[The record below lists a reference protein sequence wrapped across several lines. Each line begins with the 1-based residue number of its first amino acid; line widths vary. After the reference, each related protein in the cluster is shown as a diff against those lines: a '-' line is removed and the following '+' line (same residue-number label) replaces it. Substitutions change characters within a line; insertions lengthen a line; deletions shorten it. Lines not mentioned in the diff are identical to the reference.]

1 MFTLFI
7 RSRSNKSEHLFIEY
21 DNNCCT
27 IFDNLKMVAIMNRE
41 QTIDNLLTIAEQTKQ
56 VQSDRIEIVLEE
68 RKDDHFPPMSKALM
82 ETRSGLTRRKL
93 DEAISRME
101 AEGHQFTK
109 NNANHYSISLGEAH
123 MLMDAAKV
131 PAFHELKRNSN
142 NKPWVVNVQNQ
153 KGGTGKSMT
162 AVHLA
167 ACLALNLEKR
177 YRICLIDLD
186 PQGSLRLFLNP
197 QISVNEQDTIYSAV
211 DVMLDNVPEDEA
223 VDRDFLHR
231 NVLLSTQYPNLK
243 TISAF
248 PEDAMFNAEAWQHLS
263 MNQSLD
269 IVQLLKEKVI
279 DKIADDFDVIMIDT
293 GPHVDPLVWNAM
305 YASNSLI
312 IPCAAKRLD
321 WASTVN
327 FFQHL
332 PTVYDMFPE
341 DWHGLEFVRLMPT
354 MFEDDNKK
362 QVSVLTEMNY
372 LLGEQVMMATI
383 PRSRAFET
391 CADTYSTVFDLTAGD
406 FEGGKKTLATAQ
418 DAVQKSV
425 LELERVLHS
434 HWASLNQE

>member
-1 MFTLFI
+1 MAM
-7 RSRSNKSEHLFIEY
+7 K
-21 DNNCCT
+21 
-27 IFDNLKMVAIMNRE
+27 RE
-41 QTIDNLLTIAEQTKQ
+41 QTIENLYRLAEQTQQ
-56 VQSDRIEIVLEE
+56 VQADRIEIVLEE
-68 RKDDHFPPMSKALM
+68 RRDEHFPPMSKALM

-93 DEAISRME
+93 DEAIAKLE
-101 AEGHQFTK
+101 AAGHQFTK
-109 NNANHYSISLGEAH
+109 NNANHYSISLAEAH
-123 MLMDAAKV
+123 MLMDAAGVLK
-131 PAFHELKRNSN
+131 FHQRKKNTE
-142 NKPWVVNVQNQ
+142 NKPWIINVQNQ

-167 ACLALNLEKR
+167 ACLALNLDKR

-197 QISVNEQDTIYSAV
+197 QISLAEHSNIYSAV
-211 DVMLDNVPEDEA
+211 DIMLDNFPEGTEIDTA
-223 VDRDFLHR
+223 FLKK
-231 NVLLSTQYPNLK
+231 NVLLPTQYPNLK

-248 PEDAMFNAEAWQHLS
+248 PEDAMFNAEAWQSLS
-263 MNQSLD
+263 KNQSLD
-269 IVQLLKEKVI
+269 IVRLLKEKLI
-279 DKIADDFDVIMIDT
+279 DKIADEFDIIMIDT

-305 YASNSLI
+305 YASNALL

-332 PTVYDMFPE
+332 PTVYEMFPD
-341 DWHGLEFVRLMPT
+341 DWKGLEFVRLMPT

-391 CADTYSTVFDLTAGD
+391 CADTYSTVFDLTTSD

-418 DAVQKSV
+418 DAVQKSA
-425 LELERVLHS
+425 LELERVLHT
-434 HWASLNQE
+434 HWLSLNQG

>member
-1 MFTLFI
+1 MFTFLLFL
-7 RSRSNKSEHLFIEY
+7 KSTAVQLDADILPTEFGMKREKTIE
-21 DNNCCT
+21 
-27 IFDNLKMVAIMNRE
+27 NLQELAE
-41 QTIDNLLTIAEQTKQ
+41 LTQQ
-56 VQSDRIEIVLEE
+56 VQADRIEIVLEE
-68 RKDDHFPPMSKALM
+68 RSDNYFPPMSKAMM

-93 DEAISRME
+93 DEAIGKME
-101 AEGHQFTK
+101 AAGHQFTK
-109 NNANHYSISLGEAH
+109 NNANHYSITLEEAH
-123 MLMDAAKV
+123 MLMDAAEV
-131 PAFHELKRNSN
+131 PKFYERKKNN
-142 NKPWVVNVQNQ
+142 GNKPWIINVQNQ

-167 ACLALNLEKR
+167 ACLALNLDKR

-197 QISVNEQDTIYSAV
+197 QISVAEHDNIYSAV
-211 DVMLDNVPEDEA
+211 DIMLGNVPDGVEI
-223 VDRDFLHR
+223 DREFLHK
-231 NVLLSTQYPNLK
+231 NVLLPTQYPNLK
-243 TISAF
+243 SISAF
-248 PEDAMFNAEAWQHLS
+248 PEDAMFNAEAWQTLS
-263 MNQSLD
+263 EDPSLD
-269 IVQLLKEKVI
+269 IVRLLKEQLI
-279 DKIADDFDVIMIDT
+279 DKIANDFDIIMIDT

-305 YASNSLI
+305 YASNALL

-332 PTVYDMFPE
+332 PTVYEMFP
-341 DWHGLEFVRLMPT
+341 GLEFVRLMPT

-372 LLGEQVMMATI
+372 LLGDQVMMATI

-391 CADTYSTVFDLTAGD
+391 CADTYSTVFDLTVSD

-418 DAVQKSV
+418 DAVHKSA

-434 HWASLNQE
+434 NWPSLNQG

>member
-1 MFTLFI
+1 M
-7 RSRSNKSEHLFIEY
+7 K
-21 DNNCCT
+21 
-27 IFDNLKMVAIMNRE
+27 RE
-41 QTIDNLLTIAEQTKQ
+41 QTIENLIRLAEQTAQ
-56 VQSDRIEIVLEE
+56 VQADRIEIVLEE
-68 RKDDHFPPMSKALM
+68 RSDEHFPPMSKALM

-93 DEAISRME
+93 DDAISKIE
-101 AEGHQFTK
+101 ADGHQFTK
-109 NNANHYSISLGEAH
+109 NNANHYSISLQEAH
-123 MLMDAAKV
+123 MLMDAAGV
-131 PAFHELKRNSN
+131 PKFFERKQPAVS
-142 NKPWVVNVQNQ
+142 KPWIINVQNQ

-167 ACLALNLEKR
+167 ACMALNLDKR

-197 QISVNEQDTIYSAV
+197 QISLTDHDNIYSAV
-211 DVMLDNVPEDEA
+211 DIMLENVPEGVEITSE
-223 VDRDFLHR
+223 FLHK
-231 NVLLSTQYPNLK
+231 NVLLPTQYPNLK
-243 TISAF
+243 TVSAF
-248 PEDAMFNAEAWQHLS
+248 PEDAMFNAEAWQNLS
-263 MNQSLD
+263 QNQSLD
-269 IVQLLKEKVI
+269 IVKLLKEKLI

-305 YASNSLI
+305 YASNALL

-332 PTVYDMFPE
+332 PTVYEMFPD
-341 DWHGLEFVRLMPT
+341 DWKGLEFVRLMPT

-372 LLGEQVMMATI
+372 LLGDQVTMATI

-391 CADTYSTVFDLTAGD
+391 CADTYSTVFDLTTSD

-418 DAVQKSV
+418 DAIQKGA

-434 HWASLNQE
+434 HWNSLNQG

>member
-1 MFTLFI
+1 M
-7 RSRSNKSEHLFIEY
+7 K
-21 DNNCCT
+21 
-27 IFDNLKMVAIMNRE
+27 RE
-41 QTIDNLLTIAEQTKQ
+41 QTIDNLCRLAELTQQ
-56 VQSDRIEIVLEE
+56 VQADRIEIVLEE
-68 RKDDHFPPMSKALM
+68 RSEEHFPPMSKAMM

-93 DEAISRME
+93 DDAISKLE
-101 AEGHQFTK
+101 ADGHQFTK
-109 NNANHYSISLGEAH
+109 NNANHYSISLQEAH
-123 MLMDAAKV
+123 MLMDAAAV
-131 PAFHELKRNSN
+131 PKFHERKNN
-142 NKPWVVNVQNQ
+142 QENKPWIINVQNQ
-153 KGGTGKSMT
+153 KGGTGKSMS

-197 QISVNEQDTIYSAV
+197 QISSSDHDNIYSAV
-211 DVMLDNVPEDEA
+211 DVMLENVPEGTEIDLE
-223 VDRDFLHR
+223 FLRR
-231 NVLLSTQYPNLK
+231 NVLLPTQYPNLK

-248 PEDAMFNAEAWQHLS
+248 PEDAMFNAEAWQNLS
-263 MNQSLD
+263 QNQSLD
-269 IVQLLKEKVI
+269 IVKLLKEQLT
-279 DKIADDFDVIMIDT
+279 DKIAEDFDIIMIDT

-305 YASNSLI
+305 YASNALL

-332 PTVYDMFPE
+332 PTVYEMFPD
-341 DWHGLEFVRLMPT
+341 DWKGLEFVRLMPT
-354 MFEDDNKK
+354 IFEDDNKK

-372 LLGEQVMMATI
+372 LLGDQVMMATI

-418 DAVQKSV
+418 DAVQKSA

-434 HWASLNQE
+434 NWASLNQG

>member
-1 MFTLFI
+1 MK
-7 RSRSNKSEHLFIEY
+7 RQ
-21 DNNCCT
+21 
-27 IFDNLKMVAIMNRE
+27 
-41 QTIDNLLTIAEQTKQ
+41 QTIENLARLAEQTQQ
-56 VQSDRIEIVLEE
+56 VQADRIEIVLEE
-68 RKDDHFPPMSKALM
+68 RSDEHFPPMSKALM

-93 DEAISRME
+93 DDAISKLE
-101 AEGHQFTK
+101 QDGHQFTK
-109 NNANHYSISLGEAH
+109 NNANHYSISLQEAH
-123 MLMDAAKV
+123 HLMDAAGV
-131 PAFHELKRNSN
+131 PKFHERKQSVG

-167 ACLALNLEKR
+167 ACLALNLDKR

-197 QISVNEQDTIYSAV
+197 QISISEHDNIYSAV
-211 DVMLDNVPEDEA
+211 DIMLDNVPEGVT
-223 VDRDFLHR
+223 VDTAFLR
-231 NVLLSTQYPNLK
+231 KNVLLPTQYPNLK
-243 TISAF
+243 TVSAF
-248 PEDAMFNAEAWQHLS
+248 PEDAMFNADAWQSLTQS
-263 MNQSLD
+263 DSLD
-269 IVQLLKEKVI
+269 IVKLLKEKLI
-279 DKIADDFDVIMIDT
+279 DRIADDFDIIMIDT

-305 YASNSLI
+305 YASNSLL

-332 PTVYDMFPE
+332 PTVYEMFPD
-341 DWHGLEFVRLMPT
+341 DWSGLEFVKLLPT

-372 LLGEQVMMATI
+372 LLQDQVMMATI

-391 CADTYSTVFDLTAGD
+391 CADTYSTVFDLTASD

-418 DAVQKSV
+418 DAVQKSA

-434 HWASLNQE
+434 HWHSLNQE

>member
-1 MFTLFI
+1 MKRDKTI
-7 RSRSNKSEHLFIEY
+7 
-21 DNNCCT
+21 NN
-27 IFDNLKMVAIMNRE
+27 LYE
-41 QTIDNLLTIAEQTKQ
+41 LAEQTKQ
-56 VQSDRIEIVLEE
+56 VQADRIEIVLEE
-68 RKDDHFPPMSKALM
+68 RSDDHFPPMSKALM

-93 DEAISRME
+93 DDAISQLE
-101 AEGHQFTK
+101 ENGHQFTK
-109 NNANHYSISLGEAH
+109 NNANHYSISLNEAH

-131 PAFHELKRNSN
+131 PAFHERKQSAS
-142 NKPWVVNVQNQ
+142 NKPWVINVQNQ
-153 KGGTGKSMT
+153 KGGTGKSMS

-167 ACLALNLEKR
+167 ACLALNLDKR

-197 QISVNEQDTIYSAV
+197 QISMDDHDNIYSAV
-211 DVMLDNVPEDEA
+211 DVMLENVPEDT
-223 VDRDFLHR
+223 VIDREFLNK
-231 NVLLSTQYPNLK
+231 NVLLPTQYPNLK

-248 PEDAMFNAEAWQHLS
+248 PEDAMFNAEAWQYLS
-263 MNQSLD
+263 ENQSLD
-269 IVQLLKEKVI
+269 IVKLLKENLI
-279 DKIADDFDVIMIDT
+279 DKIAEDFDIIMIDT

-305 YASNSLI
+305 YASNALL

-332 PTVYDMFPE
+332 PTVYEMFPE
-341 DWHGLEFVRLMPT
+341 DWKGLEFVRLMPT

-372 LLGEQVMMATI
+372 LLNEQVMMATI

-391 CADTYSTVFDLTAGD
+391 CADTYSTVFDLTVGD

-418 DAVQKSV
+418 DAIQKSA

-434 HWASLNQE
+434 HWNSLNQE

>member
-1 MFTLFI
+1 M
-7 RSRSNKSEHLFIEY
+7 K
-21 DNNCCT
+21 
-27 IFDNLKMVAIMNRE
+27 RE
-41 QTIDNLLTIAEQTKQ
+41 KTIDNLQTLAEVTKQ
-56 VQSDRIEIVLEE
+56 VQADRIEIVMEE
-68 RKDDHFPPMSKALM
+68 RRDELFPPMSKALM

-101 AEGHQFTK
+101 ADGHQFTK
-109 NNANHYSISLGEAH
+109 NNANHYSITLEEAH
-123 MLMDAAKV
+123 QIMEAAGV
-131 PAFHELKRNSN
+131 PAFHQSKKGAGL
-142 NKPWVVNVQNQ
+142 KPWIVNIQNQ

-162 AVHLA
+162 AVHMA
-167 ACLALNLEKR
+167 ASLALNLEKR

-197 QISVNEQDTIYSAV
+197 QISVTDQENIYSAV
-211 DVMLDNVPEDEA
+211 DVMLGNHPGEA
-223 VDRDFLHR
+223 DQEFLMK
-231 NVLLSTQYPNLK
+231 NVLMPTQYPNLK
-243 TISAF
+243 TVAAF
-248 PEDAMFNAEAWQHLS
+248 PEDAMFNAEAWQHLAHE
-263 MNQSLD
+263 QSLD
-269 IVQLLKEKVI
+269 IVRLLKERVI
-279 DKIADDFDVIMIDT
+279 EPISDQFDIIMIDT

-332 PTVYDMFPE
+332 PTVYEMFPE

-372 LLGEQVMMATI
+372 LLGDQVMMATI

-391 CADTYSTVFDLTAGD
+391 CADTYSTVFDLTTQD
-406 FEGGKKTLATAQ
+406 FEGGKRTLSTAQ
-418 DAVQKSV
+418 EAVQRAS

-434 HWASLNQE
+434 HWTQLNQE

>member
-1 MFTLFI
+1 MK
-7 RSRSNKSEHLFIEY
+7 R
-21 DNNCCT
+21 D
-27 IFDNLKMVAIMNRE
+27 
-41 QTIDNLLTIAEQTKQ
+41 QTIENLYRLAEQTKQ
-56 VQSDRIEIVLEE
+56 VQADRIEIVLEE
-68 RKDDHFPPMSKALM
+68 RSEDHFPPMSKALM

-93 DEAISRME
+93 DDAINKLEAG
-101 AEGHQFTK
+101 GHQFTK
-109 NNANHYSISLGEAH
+109 NNANHYSISLAEAH
-123 MLMDAAKV
+123 MLMDAAGV
-131 PAFHELKRNSN
+131 PKFHERKLTRASKSN
-142 NKPWVVNVQNQ
+142 LSSKPWVINVQNQ

-167 ACLALNLEKR
+167 ACLALNIDKR

-197 QISVNEQDTIYSAV
+197 QISMEDHDNIYSAV
-211 DVMLDNVPEDEA
+211 DIMLDNVPDDTV
-223 VDRDFLHR
+223 VDREFLNK
-231 NVLLSTQYPNLK
+231 NVLLPTQYPNLK

-263 MNQSLD
+263 KNQSLD
-269 IVQLLKEKVI
+269 IVRLLKEKLI
-279 DKIADDFDVIMIDT
+279 DPISEDFDIIMIDT

-305 YASNSLI
+305 YASNALL

-332 PTVYDMFPE
+332 PTVYEMFPD
-341 DWHGLEFVRLMPT
+341 DWKGLEFVRLMPT

-372 LLGEQVMMATI
+372 LLNDQVMMATI

-391 CADTYSTVFDLTAGD
+391 CADTYSTVFDLTVGD
-406 FEGGKKTLATAQ
+406 FEGGKKTLHNAQ
-418 DAVQKSV
+418 DSIQKAA

-434 HWASLNQE
+434 NWNSLNQE

>member
-1 MFTLFI
+1 MK
-7 RSRSNKSEHLFIEY
+7 RQ
-21 DNNCCT
+21 
-27 IFDNLKMVAIMNRE
+27 
-41 QTIDNLLTIAEQTKQ
+41 QTIDNLHQLAEQTQQ
-56 VQSDRIEIVLEE
+56 VQADRIEIVLEE
-68 RKDDHFPPMSKALM
+68 RKDNHFPPMSKALM

-93 DEAISRME
+93 DDAISRME
-101 AEGHQFTK
+101 SEGHQFTK
-109 NNANHYSISLGEAH
+109 NNANHYSISLDEAH
-123 MLMDAAKV
+123 MLMDAAGVDK
-131 PAFHELKRNSN
+131 FHQRKKSKD
-142 NKPWVVNVQNQ
+142 NKPWIINVQNQ

-167 ACLALNLEKR
+167 ACLALNLDKR

-197 QISVNEQDTIYSAV
+197 QVSLSENDNIYSAV
-211 DVMLDNVPEDEA
+211 DVMLDNVPEGQD
-223 VDRDFLHR
+223 VDLEFLQKS
-231 NVLLSTQYPNLK
+231 VLMPTQYPNLK

-248 PEDAMFNAEAWQHLS
+248 PEDAMFNAEAWQYLS
-263 MNQSLD
+263 TNQSLD
-269 IVQLLKEKVI
+269 IVKLLKEKLI
-279 DKIADDFDVIMIDT
+279 DKISDQFDIIMIDT

-305 YASNSLI
+305 YASNALL

-332 PTVYDMFPE
+332 PTVYEMFPE
-341 DWHGLEFVRLMPT
+341 DWRGLEFVRLMPT

-372 LLGEQVMMATI
+372 LLAEQVMMATI

-391 CADTYSTVFDLTAGD
+391 CADTYSTVFDLTTGD

-418 DAVQKSV
+418 DAVQKSA

-434 HWASLNQE
+434 HWNALNQGV

>member
-1 MFTLFI
+1 M
-7 RSRSNKSEHLFIEY
+7 K
-21 DNNCCT
+21 
-27 IFDNLKMVAIMNRE
+27 RE
-41 QTIDNLLTIAEQTKQ
+41 KTIDNLYQLAEQTKQ
-56 VQSDRIEIVLEE
+56 VQADRIEIVLEE
-68 RKDDHFPPMSKALM
+68 RSEDHFPPMSKALM

-93 DEAISRME
+93 DDAISKLE
-101 AEGHQFTK
+101 ENGHQFTK
-109 NNANHYSISLGEAH
+109 NNANHYSISLAEAH

-131 PAFHELKRNSN
+131 PAFHQRKQSEN
-142 NKPWVVNVQNQ
+142 NKPWVINVQNQ
-153 KGGTGKSMT
+153 KGGTGKSMS

-167 ACLALNLEKR
+167 ACLALNLDKR

-197 QISVNEQDTIYSAV
+197 QISMEEHDNIYSAV
-211 DVMLDNVPEDEA
+211 DVMLENVPEGTV
-223 VDRDFLHR
+223 VDREFLNK
-231 NVLLSTQYPNLK
+231 NVLLPTQYPNLK

-248 PEDAMFNAEAWQHLS
+248 PEDAMFNAEAWQYLS
-263 MNQSLD
+263 ENQSLD
-269 IVQLLKEKVI
+269 IVRLLKENLI
-279 DKIADDFDVIMIDT
+279 EKISDDFDIIMIDT

-305 YASNSLI
+305 YASNALL

-332 PTVYDMFPE
+332 PTVYEMFPE
-341 DWHGLEFVRLMPT
+341 DWKGLEFVRLMPT

-372 LLGEQVMMATI
+372 LLNDQVMMATI

-391 CADTYSTVFDLTAGD
+391 CADTYSTVFDLTVGD

-418 DAVQKSV
+418 DAIQKSA

-434 HWASLNQE
+434 YWNSLNQE

>member
-1 MFTLFI
+1 MK
-7 RSRSNKSEHLFIEY
+7 RDK
-21 DNNCCT
+21 
-27 IFDNLKMVAIMNRE
+27 
-41 QTIDNLLTIAEQTKQ
+41 TIDNLYQLAEQTKQ
-56 VQSDRIEIVLEE
+56 VQADRIEIVLEE
-68 RKDDHFPPMSKALM
+68 RSDVHFPPMSKALM

-93 DEAISRME
+93 DDAISKLE
-101 AEGHQFTK
+101 AQGHQFTK
-109 NNANHYSISLGEAH
+109 NNANHYSISLAEAH
-123 MLMDAAKV
+123 MLLDAANV
-131 PAFHELKRNSN
+131 PAFHERKQNTN
-142 NKPWVVNVQNQ
+142 NKPWVINVQNQ

-167 ACLALNLEKR
+167 ACLALNLDKR

-197 QISVNEQDTIYSAV
+197 QISMDDHDNIYSAV
-211 DVMLDNVPEDEA
+211 DIMLENVPEDVEI
-223 VDRDFLHR
+223 DREFLNK
-231 NVLLSTQYPNLK
+231 NVLLPTQYPNLK

-248 PEDAMFNAEAWQHLS
+248 PEDAMFNAEAWQYLS
-263 MNQSLD
+263 ENQSLD
-269 IVQLLKEKVI
+269 IVKLLKDNLI

-305 YASNSLI
+305 YASNALL

-321 WASTVN
+321 WSSTVN

-332 PTVYDMFPE
+332 PTVYEMFPE
-341 DWHGLEFVRLMPT
+341 DWKGLEFVRLMPT

-372 LLGEQVMMATI
+372 LLNDQVMMATI

-391 CADTYSTVFDLTAGD
+391 CADTYSTVFDLTVGD

-418 DAVQKSV
+418 DAVQKGA

-434 HWASLNQE
+434 HWNSLNQE

>member
-1 MFTLFI
+1 M
-7 RSRSNKSEHLFIEY
+7 K
-21 DNNCCT
+21 
-27 IFDNLKMVAIMNRE
+27 RE
-41 QTIDNLLTIAEQTKQ
+41 STIDNLYQLAEQTKQ
-56 VQSDRIEIVLEE
+56 VQADRIEIVLEE
-68 RKDDHFPPMSKALM
+68 RNDEHFPPMSKALM

-93 DEAISRME
+93 DDAISKME
-101 AEGHQFTK
+101 AKGHQFTK
-109 NNANHYSISLGEAH
+109 NNANHYSISLEEAH
-123 MLMDAAKV
+123 LLMESAGVEK
-131 PAFHELKRNSN
+131 FHQRKRNQN

-167 ACLALNLEKR
+167 ACLALNLDKR

-197 QISVNEQDTIYSAV
+197 QISISEHDNIYSAV
-211 DVMLDNVPEDEA
+211 DIMLDNVPDENE
-223 VDRDFLHR
+223 VDLEFLR
-231 NVLLSTQYPNLK
+231 KNVLLPTQYPNLK

-248 PEDAMFNAEAWQHLS
+248 PEDAMFNAEAWQSLS
-263 MNQSLD
+263 QDQSLD
-269 IVQLLKEKVI
+269 IVKLLKEKLI

-305 YASNSLI
+305 YASNALL

-332 PTVYDMFPE
+332 PTVYEMFPE
-341 DWHGLEFVRLMPT
+341 DWHGLEFVRMVPT

-372 LLGEQVMMATI
+372 LLQDQVMMATI

-391 CADTYSTVFDLTAGD
+391 CADTYSTVFDLTPGD
-406 FEGGKKTLATAQ
+406 FEGGKKTLAVAQ
-418 DAVQKSV
+418 DAVQKSA

-434 HWASLNQE
+434 NWASLKQED

>member
-1 MFTLFI
+1 
-7 RSRSNKSEHLFIEY
+7 
-21 DNNCCT
+21 
-27 IFDNLKMVAIMNRE
+27 MN
-41 QTIDNLLTIAEQTKQ
+41 
-56 VQSDRIEIVLEE
+56 V
-68 RKDDHFPPMSKALM
+68 
-82 ETRSGLTRRKL
+82 
-93 DEAISRME
+93 
-101 AEGHQFTK
+101 
-109 NNANHYSISLGEAH
+109 
-123 MLMDAAKV
+123 
-131 PAFHELKRNSN
+131 KRNGG
-142 NKPWVVNVQNQ
+142 NKPWIINVQNQ

-167 ACLALNLEKR
+167 ACMALNLDKR

-197 QISVNEQDTIYSAV
+197 QISVTEHENIYSAV
-211 DVMLDNVPEDEA
+211 DVMLDNLPEEVT
-223 VDRDFLHR
+223 VDKEFLHK
-231 NVLLSTQYPNLK
+231 NVLLPTQYPNLK
-243 TISAF
+243 TVSAF

-263 MNQSLD
+263 QDQSLD
-269 IVQLLKEKVI
+269 IVKLLKEKLI
-279 DKIADDFDVIMIDT
+279 DKISGDFDVIMIDT

-305 YASNSLI
+305 YASNALL

-332 PTVYDMFPE
+332 PTVYEMFPD
-341 DWHGLEFVRLMPT
+341 DWKGLEFVRLMPT

-372 LLGEQVMMATI
+372 LLGDQVMMATI

-391 CADTYSTVFDLTAGD
+391 CADTYSTVFDLTTSD

-418 DAVQKSV
+418 DAVQKSA

-434 HWASLNQE
+434 NWLSLNKG